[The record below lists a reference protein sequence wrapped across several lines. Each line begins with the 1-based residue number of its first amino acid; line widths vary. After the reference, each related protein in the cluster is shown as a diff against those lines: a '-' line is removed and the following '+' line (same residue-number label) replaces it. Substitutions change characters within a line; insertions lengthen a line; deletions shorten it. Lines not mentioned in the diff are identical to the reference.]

1 MIIYLQLTFFF
12 FFLLC
17 STLIS
22 PLTRLYPLSF
32 QHSIN
37 TSGSLSWHSSSLLL
51 KTLFNLSSWPKCQLT
66 LLKCLLICEVTREA
80 YPNELSQI
88 LHTPPSPV
96 HIISPFTAWL
106 FLNPYHHTH
115 IHTISFSVSFC
126 LKVKCIHM
134 ESIFILFTALSTY
147 STILPYNSDWLIY
160 LQNLWHSRNFVN
172 VSLMYILKEFIFERK
187 KNNVTSLSL
196 RMREK
201 KKTGKDYSPL
211 TYYCMHQFWK
221 EKYGFYWYYNLY
233 VGRRSYLMLYSLFPI
248 LFISVLLSL

>member
-1 MIIYLQLTFFF
+1 MVWVQNSAAWFILFFF

-106 FLNPYHHTH
+106 FKPLSSHTH
-115 IHTISFSVSFC
+115 THNFIFC
-126 LKVKCIHM
+126 LILL
-134 ESIFILFTALSTY
+134 ESKMHTHGEYLYFVHCFIYILY
-147 STILPYNSDWLIY
+147 HSTI
-160 LQNLWHSRNFVN
+160 
-172 VSLMYILKEFIFERK
+172 
-187 KNNVTSLSL
+187 
-196 RMREK
+196 
-201 KKTGKDYSPL
+201 
-211 TYYCMHQFWK
+211 
-221 EKYGFYWYYNLY
+221 
-233 VGRRSYLMLYSLFPI
+233 
-248 LFISVLLSL
+248 